1 MMRLLATWPC
11 SGARLIRFERTRPF
25 GVVAA
30 ALDLSRRSPDPRK
43 AAIGALLVAREHWGI
58 FDALGMMQQLG
69 AIPAAAPA

>member
-1 MMRLLATWPC
+1 
-11 SGARLIRFERTRPF
+11 
-25 GVVAA
+25 VVAA